1 MLKLVVQVIHILVRI
16 FILATP
22 FLGDEYL
29 LSLHAIT
36 IPFVML
42 HWITNQTVC
51 ALTEL
56 EKALSGKKEN
66 DTFFGQIFVPIYK
79 NESFV
84 GTILKPFYE
93 VKDKDEEKRLVWFGL
108 TCLWFITLYRLSQT
122 DFSFLRAEV
131 QRALDQFTLRPHT
144 PPRTAPLPAHP

>member
-1 MLKLVVQVIHILVRI
+1 MNIIQIIHILVRI
-16 FILATP
+16 FIVATP

-36 IPFVML
+36 IPFVMM
-42 HWITNQTVC
+42 HWASNQTVC

-56 EKALSGKKEN
+56 EKFVSGKKEE

-84 GTILKPFYE
+84 GTILKPIYT
-93 VKDKDEEKRLVWFGL
+93 VKDKDEEKRLVWIGL
-108 TCLWFITLYRLSQT
+108 TLIWFITLYRLSLA
-122 DFSFLRAEV
+122 DFSYLREE
-131 QRALDQFTLRPHT
+131 FTRLRTQIRGH
-144 PPRTAPLPAHP
+144 

>member
-1 MLKLVVQVIHILVRI
+1 MLKFIIQIIHIIVRI
-16 FILATP
+16 FLVATP

-29 LSLHAIT
+29 LSIHALT

-42 HWITNQTVC
+42 HWVTNQTVC

-56 EKALSGKKEN
+56 EKFVSGNKED

-84 GTILKPFYE
+84 GKILEPIYT
-93 VKDKDEEKRLVWFGL
+93 VKNKEEEKRLVWIGMTMIWL
-108 TCLWFITLYRLSQT
+108 ITLCRLSQS
-122 DFSFLRAEV
+122 DFSYLRAEV
-131 QRALDQFTLRPHT
+131 HRFLEKFTPHPHT
-144 PPRTAPLPAHP
+144 PTHTQ

>member
-1 MLKLVVQVIHILVRI
+1 MLKLVVQIIHILVRI
-16 FILATP
+16 FIVATP

-56 EKALSGKKEN
+56 EKALSG
-66 DTFFGQIFVPIYK
+66 
-79 NESFV
+79 
-84 GTILKPFYE
+84 
-93 VKDKDEEKRLVWFGL
+93 
-108 TCLWFITLYRLSQT
+108 
-122 DFSFLRAEV
+122 
-131 QRALDQFTLRPHT
+131 
-144 PPRTAPLPAHP
+144 

>member
-1 MLKLVVQVIHILVRI
+1 VRI
-16 FILATP
+16 FIVATP

-36 IPFVML
+36 IPFVMM
-42 HWITNQTVC
+42 HWASNQTVC

-56 EKALSGKKEN
+56 EKFVSGKKEE

-84 GTILKPFYE
+84 GTILKPIYT
-93 VKDKDEEKRLVWFGL
+93 VKDKDEEKRLVWIGL
-108 TCLWFITLYRLSQT
+108 TLIWFITLYRLSLA
-122 DFSFLRAEV
+122 DFSYLREE
-131 QRALDQFTLRPHT
+131 FTRLRTQIRGH
-144 PPRTAPLPAHP
+144 